1 LPTSRRSKSAASRPA
16 KKRSSP
22 GRTPRAAPRTG
33 RAAAVATVRTL
44 TRGHSR
50 PLSRRGSRPRDTA
63 GAVATRPGAGAARAT
78 TPRWSRDRDGKKR
91 ALLEAF
97 DHLLQERGAH
107 RVGVNAV
114 VERAGVGKALLYQYF
129 GGLDGLAAE
138 WARSQ
143 DFLPGDAELMG
154 GDPAAF
160 ARLGTRDQLV
170 RNYQRYARA
179 LRSRPRTLEFLLAE
193 LLTRSD
199 VLSALE
205 NVRTDYGRT
214 LARYFSRPEDYRRDD
229 VVALQVILY
238 AAINYLCL
246 RSRTSPRYFHLRLDR
261 EADWR
266 KIDGMFALTVDRV
279 LGRRPSRSPRRARAT
294 SPVPSADAAAGLRR
308 RAPGSPSSPPASGTA
323 SRCRI

>member
-1 LPTSRRSKSAASRPA
+1 MPREQRSIQARPRPA
-16 KKRSSP
+16 TQRSP
-22 GRTPRAAPRTG
+22 
-33 RAAAVATVRTL
+33 
-44 TRGHSR
+44 
-50 PLSRRGSRPRDTA
+50 
-63 GAVATRPGAGAARAT
+63 ATRAARAPT
-78 TPRWSRDRDGKKR
+78 TRATPRWSRDRDGKKR
-91 ALLEAF
+91 ALLQAF
-97 DHLLQERGAH
+97 DRLLQERGAH

-114 VERAGVGKALLYQYF
+114 VERAGVGKALLYHYF

-138 WARSQ
+138 WARNQ
-143 DFLPGDAELMG
+143 DFLPGDTELMG
-154 GDPAAF
+154 GDPQAF
-160 ARLGTRDQLV
+160 ARLSTRQQLT

-205 NVRTDYGRT
+205 NVRTDYGKT

-229 VVALQVILY
+229 VIALQVILY

-261 EADWR
+261 EADWE

-279 LGRRPSRSPRRARAT
+279 LGRRRPSPPVHEDAR
-294 SPVPSADAAAGLRR
+294 DGQAAGHAPRPAESRGRGRRTRPPGASRR
-308 RAPGSPSSPPASGTA
+308 R
-323 SRCRI
+323 I